1 MNLHLII
8 YLCEGKTK
16 VRWIFV
22 NILCFFYICRVD
34 IHQSKTDLYFG
45 NLFHLVSSYF
55 LKKHL

>member
-8 YLCEGKTK
+8 YLYEGKTK
-16 VRWIFV
+16 VCWIFV

-34 IHQSKTDLYFG
+34 IVQSKTDLYFG
-45 NLFHLVSSYF
+45 SLFRLVSSYF